1 VRLRDGRT
9 GEYFDSPVTIG
20 HMHYLKLHHLV
31 DDKIHARSTGPYSL
45 VTQQP
50 LGGKAQFG
58 GQRFGE
64 MEVWA
69 LEAYGASYTLQEI
82 LTVKSDD
89 VIGRVKTYE
98 AIIKGE
104 NIPEP
109 GIPESFKVLLKE
121 LQSLGL
127 DVRVL
132 RDDNTEVEIMETVDM
147 GETDFRSL
155 IEGDRKYR
163 QDDNLGAQGYTEQEF
178 QGEEL
183 VDVEEET
190 DTKDVPP
197 CIIQKSDGA
206 SLYSTTDLATL
217 VQREEDYHPDQV
229 IYLADKRQELH
240 FVQVFRTAKKTGIV
254 PEETDLKF
262 LGFGTM
268 NGKDRKPF
276 KTREGGV
283 MRLEN
288 LIAEIEGE
296 MLKKIMRI
304 GVPQSLENS
313 MFQVGK
319 LLTQSLISGFG
330 TAAIAA
336 NACASTVEMLADIPG
351 TAMSLA
357 LVTIVG
363 RCVGAGEYG
372 QARNYTG
379 KLIKITYIFMIVL
392 NMILLLLAQN
402 IAGWYNLTELGT
414 HYAVQ
419 LIVYHSICC
428 MLIWPLA
435 FTLASALRSAG
446 DAKFTMTSSVISMWI
461 FRIVLA
467 YVIAEG
473 MNMGVL
479 GVWIAMTIDWAVR
492 AVLNVTRFLGGRW
505 ETKSLVGS
513 RETGQTA

>member
-1 VRLRDGRT
+1 MNKEETVIFDRKMLVKLIVPMVIEQLLSVTVGMADMIMVSGAGEEAVSGISLVNSINVLLIMVFAAMASGGSVVVSQLLGSGDREKACKGANQQMMICILIAVVVTAAALVFNRNILVLIYGSVDALVMENAVKYFYITALSFPFLAVYNAGSALFRVMGNSHISMFMSVIMNVINIAGNAVFVFGFHMGVEGVACPTLISRFVAALVLLVLIRNEKLPVHVDKRLR
-9 GEYFDSPVTIG
+9 
-20 HMHYLKLHHLV
+20 
-31 DDKIHARSTGPYSL
+31 
-45 VTQQP
+45 
-50 LGGKAQFG
+50 FG
-58 GQRFGE
+58 
-64 MEVWA
+64 W
-69 LEAYGASYTLQEI
+69 
-82 LTVKSDD
+82 D
-89 VIGRVKTYE
+89 
-98 AIIKGE
+98 
-104 NIPEP
+104 
-109 GIPESFKVLLKE
+109 
-121 LQSLGL
+121 
-127 DVRVL
+127 
-132 RDDNTEVEIMETVDM
+132 
-147 GETDFRSL
+147 
-155 IEGDRKYR
+155 
-163 QDDNLGAQGYTEQEF
+163 
-178 QGEEL
+178 
-183 VDVEEET
+183 
-190 DTKDVPP
+190 
-197 CIIQKSDGA
+197 
-206 SLYSTTDLATL
+206 
-217 VQREEDYHPDQV
+217 
-229 IYLADKRQELH
+229 
-240 FVQVFRTAKKTGIV
+240 
-254 PEETDLKF
+254 
-262 LGFGTM
+262 
-268 NGKDRKPF
+268 
-276 KTREGGV
+276 
-283 MRLEN
+283 
-288 LIAEIEGE
+288 GE

-379 KLIKITYIFMIVL
+379 KLIRITYIFMIVL

-505 ETKSLVGS
+505 ETKSLVES

>member
-1 VRLRDGRT
+1 MNKEETVIFDRKMLVKLIVPMVIEQLLSVTVGMADMIMVSGAGEEAVSGISLVNSINVLLIMVFAAMASGGSVVVSQLLGSGDREKACKGANQQMMICILIAVVVTAAALVFNRSILVLIYGSVDALVMENAVKYFYITALSFPFLAVYNAGSALFRVMGNSHISMFMSVIMNVINIAGNAVFVFGFHMGVEGVAYPTLISRFVAALVLLVLIRNEKLPVHVDKRLR
-9 GEYFDSPVTIG
+9 
-20 HMHYLKLHHLV
+20 
-31 DDKIHARSTGPYSL
+31 
-45 VTQQP
+45 
-50 LGGKAQFG
+50 FG
-58 GQRFGE
+58 
-64 MEVWA
+64 W
-69 LEAYGASYTLQEI
+69 
-82 LTVKSDD
+82 D
-89 VIGRVKTYE
+89 
-98 AIIKGE
+98 
-104 NIPEP
+104 
-109 GIPESFKVLLKE
+109 
-121 LQSLGL
+121 
-127 DVRVL
+127 
-132 RDDNTEVEIMETVDM
+132 
-147 GETDFRSL
+147 
-155 IEGDRKYR
+155 
-163 QDDNLGAQGYTEQEF
+163 
-178 QGEEL
+178 
-183 VDVEEET
+183 
-190 DTKDVPP
+190 
-197 CIIQKSDGA
+197 
-206 SLYSTTDLATL
+206 
-217 VQREEDYHPDQV
+217 
-229 IYLADKRQELH
+229 
-240 FVQVFRTAKKTGIV
+240 
-254 PEETDLKF
+254 
-262 LGFGTM
+262 
-268 NGKDRKPF
+268 
-276 KTREGGV
+276 
-283 MRLEN
+283 
-288 LIAEIEGE
+288 GE

-336 NACASTVEMLADIPG
+336 NACASTVEVLADIPG

-513 RETGQTA
+513 RETEQTA

>member
-1 VRLRDGRT
+1 MNKEETVIFDRKMLVKLIVPMVIEQLLSVTVGMADMIMVSGAGEEAVSGISLVNSINVLLIMVFAAMASGGSVVVSQLLGSGDREKACKGANQQMMICILIAVVVTAAALVFNRNILVLIYGSVDALVMENAVKYFYITALSFPFLAVYNAGSALFRVMGNSHISMFMSVIMNVINIAGNAVFVFGFHMGVEGVAYPTLISRFVAALVLLVLIRNEKLPVHVDKRLR
-9 GEYFDSPVTIG
+9 
-20 HMHYLKLHHLV
+20 
-31 DDKIHARSTGPYSL
+31 
-45 VTQQP
+45 
-50 LGGKAQFG
+50 FG
-58 GQRFGE
+58 
-64 MEVWA
+64 W
-69 LEAYGASYTLQEI
+69 
-82 LTVKSDD
+82 D
-89 VIGRVKTYE
+89 
-98 AIIKGE
+98 
-104 NIPEP
+104 
-109 GIPESFKVLLKE
+109 
-121 LQSLGL
+121 
-127 DVRVL
+127 
-132 RDDNTEVEIMETVDM
+132 
-147 GETDFRSL
+147 
-155 IEGDRKYR
+155 
-163 QDDNLGAQGYTEQEF
+163 
-178 QGEEL
+178 
-183 VDVEEET
+183 
-190 DTKDVPP
+190 
-197 CIIQKSDGA
+197 
-206 SLYSTTDLATL
+206 
-217 VQREEDYHPDQV
+217 
-229 IYLADKRQELH
+229 
-240 FVQVFRTAKKTGIV
+240 
-254 PEETDLKF
+254 
-262 LGFGTM
+262 
-268 NGKDRKPF
+268 
-276 KTREGGV
+276 
-283 MRLEN
+283 
-288 LIAEIEGE
+288 GE

>member
-1 VRLRDGRT
+1 MNKEETVIFDRKMLVKLIVPMVIEQLLSVTVGMADMIMVSGAGEEAVSGISLVNSINVLLIMVFAAMASGGSVVVSQLLGSGDREKACKGANQQMMICILIAVVVTAAALVFNRSILVLIYGSVDALVMENAVKYFYITALSFPFLAVYNAGSALFRVMGNSHISMFMSVIMNVINIAGNAVFVFGFHMGVEGVAYPTLISRFVAALVLLVLIRNEKLPVHVDKRLR
-9 GEYFDSPVTIG
+9 
-20 HMHYLKLHHLV
+20 
-31 DDKIHARSTGPYSL
+31 
-45 VTQQP
+45 
-50 LGGKAQFG
+50 FG
-58 GQRFGE
+58 
-64 MEVWA
+64 W
-69 LEAYGASYTLQEI
+69 
-82 LTVKSDD
+82 D
-89 VIGRVKTYE
+89 
-98 AIIKGE
+98 
-104 NIPEP
+104 
-109 GIPESFKVLLKE
+109 
-121 LQSLGL
+121 
-127 DVRVL
+127 
-132 RDDNTEVEIMETVDM
+132 
-147 GETDFRSL
+147 
-155 IEGDRKYR
+155 
-163 QDDNLGAQGYTEQEF
+163 
-178 QGEEL
+178 
-183 VDVEEET
+183 
-190 DTKDVPP
+190 
-197 CIIQKSDGA
+197 
-206 SLYSTTDLATL
+206 
-217 VQREEDYHPDQV
+217 
-229 IYLADKRQELH
+229 
-240 FVQVFRTAKKTGIV
+240 
-254 PEETDLKF
+254 
-262 LGFGTM
+262 
-268 NGKDRKPF
+268 
-276 KTREGGV
+276 
-283 MRLEN
+283 
-288 LIAEIEGE
+288 GE

-379 KLIKITYIFMIVL
+379 KLIRITYIFMIVL

>member
-1 VRLRDGRT
+1 MNKEETVIFDRKMLVKLIVPMVIEQLLSVTVGMADMIMVSGAGEEAVSGISLVNSINVLLIMVFAAMASGGSVVVSQLLGSGDREKACKGANQQMMICILIAVVVTAAALVFNRNILVLIYGSVDALVMENAVKYFYITALSFPFLAVDNAGSALFRVVGNSHISMFVSVIMNVINIAGNAVFVFGFHMGVEGVACPTLISRFVAALVLLVLIRNEKLPVHVDKRLR
-9 GEYFDSPVTIG
+9 
-20 HMHYLKLHHLV
+20 
-31 DDKIHARSTGPYSL
+31 
-45 VTQQP
+45 
-50 LGGKAQFG
+50 FG
-58 GQRFGE
+58 
-64 MEVWA
+64 W
-69 LEAYGASYTLQEI
+69 
-82 LTVKSDD
+82 D
-89 VIGRVKTYE
+89 
-98 AIIKGE
+98 
-104 NIPEP
+104 
-109 GIPESFKVLLKE
+109 
-121 LQSLGL
+121 
-127 DVRVL
+127 
-132 RDDNTEVEIMETVDM
+132 
-147 GETDFRSL
+147 
-155 IEGDRKYR
+155 
-163 QDDNLGAQGYTEQEF
+163 
-178 QGEEL
+178 
-183 VDVEEET
+183 
-190 DTKDVPP
+190 
-197 CIIQKSDGA
+197 
-206 SLYSTTDLATL
+206 
-217 VQREEDYHPDQV
+217 
-229 IYLADKRQELH
+229 
-240 FVQVFRTAKKTGIV
+240 
-254 PEETDLKF
+254 
-262 LGFGTM
+262 
-268 NGKDRKPF
+268 
-276 KTREGGV
+276 
-283 MRLEN
+283 
-288 LIAEIEGE
+288 GE

-379 KLIKITYIFMIVL
+379 KLIRITYIFMIVL

>member
-1 VRLRDGRT
+1 MNKEETVIFDRKMLVKLIVPMVIEQLLSVTVGMADMIMVSGAGEEAVSGISLVNSINVLLIMVFAAMASGGSVVVSQLLGSGDREKACKGSNQQMMICILIAVVVTAAALVFNRNILVLIYGSVDALVMENAVKYFYITALSFPFLAVYNAGSALFRVMGNSHISMFMSVIMNVINIAGNAVFVFGFHMGVEGVACPTLISRFVAALVLLVLIRNEKLPVHVDKRLR
-9 GEYFDSPVTIG
+9 
-20 HMHYLKLHHLV
+20 
-31 DDKIHARSTGPYSL
+31 
-45 VTQQP
+45 
-50 LGGKAQFG
+50 FG
-58 GQRFGE
+58 
-64 MEVWA
+64 W
-69 LEAYGASYTLQEI
+69 
-82 LTVKSDD
+82 D
-89 VIGRVKTYE
+89 
-98 AIIKGE
+98 
-104 NIPEP
+104 
-109 GIPESFKVLLKE
+109 
-121 LQSLGL
+121 
-127 DVRVL
+127 
-132 RDDNTEVEIMETVDM
+132 
-147 GETDFRSL
+147 
-155 IEGDRKYR
+155 
-163 QDDNLGAQGYTEQEF
+163 
-178 QGEEL
+178 
-183 VDVEEET
+183 
-190 DTKDVPP
+190 
-197 CIIQKSDGA
+197 
-206 SLYSTTDLATL
+206 
-217 VQREEDYHPDQV
+217 
-229 IYLADKRQELH
+229 
-240 FVQVFRTAKKTGIV
+240 
-254 PEETDLKF
+254 
-262 LGFGTM
+262 
-268 NGKDRKPF
+268 
-276 KTREGGV
+276 
-283 MRLEN
+283 
-288 LIAEIEGE
+288 GE

-379 KLIKITYIFMIVL
+379 KLIRITYIFMIVL

>member
-1 VRLRDGRT
+1 MNKEETVIFDRKMLVKLIVPMVIEQLLSVTVGMADMIMVSGAGEEAVSGISLVNSINVLLIMVFAAMASGGSVVVSQLLGSGDREKACKGANQQMMICILIAVVVTAAALVFNRNILVLIYGSVDALVMENAVKYFYITALSFPFLAVYNAGSALFRVMGNSHISMFMSVIMNVINIAGNAVFVFGFHMGVEGVACPTLISRFVAALVLLVLIRNEKLPVHVDKRLR
-9 GEYFDSPVTIG
+9 
-20 HMHYLKLHHLV
+20 
-31 DDKIHARSTGPYSL
+31 
-45 VTQQP
+45 
-50 LGGKAQFG
+50 FG
-58 GQRFGE
+58 
-64 MEVWA
+64 W
-69 LEAYGASYTLQEI
+69 
-82 LTVKSDD
+82 D
-89 VIGRVKTYE
+89 
-98 AIIKGE
+98 
-104 NIPEP
+104 
-109 GIPESFKVLLKE
+109 
-121 LQSLGL
+121 
-127 DVRVL
+127 
-132 RDDNTEVEIMETVDM
+132 
-147 GETDFRSL
+147 
-155 IEGDRKYR
+155 
-163 QDDNLGAQGYTEQEF
+163 
-178 QGEEL
+178 
-183 VDVEEET
+183 
-190 DTKDVPP
+190 
-197 CIIQKSDGA
+197 
-206 SLYSTTDLATL
+206 
-217 VQREEDYHPDQV
+217 
-229 IYLADKRQELH
+229 
-240 FVQVFRTAKKTGIV
+240 
-254 PEETDLKF
+254 
-262 LGFGTM
+262 
-268 NGKDRKPF
+268 
-276 KTREGGV
+276 
-283 MRLEN
+283 
-288 LIAEIEGE
+288 GE

-505 ETKSLVGS
+505 ETKSLVES

>member
-1 VRLRDGRT
+1 MNKEETVIFDRKMLVKLIVPMVIEQLLSVTVGMADMIMVSGAGEEAVSGISLVNSINVLLIMVFAAMASGGSVVVSQLLGSGDREKACKGANQQMMICILIAVVVTAAALVFNRNILVLIYGSVDALVMENAVKYFYITALSFPFLAVYNAGSALFRVMGNSHISMFMSVIMNVINIAGNAVFVFGFHMGVEGVACPTLISRFVAALVLLVLIRNEKLPVHVDKRLR
-9 GEYFDSPVTIG
+9 
-20 HMHYLKLHHLV
+20 
-31 DDKIHARSTGPYSL
+31 
-45 VTQQP
+45 
-50 LGGKAQFG
+50 FG
-58 GQRFGE
+58 
-64 MEVWA
+64 W
-69 LEAYGASYTLQEI
+69 
-82 LTVKSDD
+82 D
-89 VIGRVKTYE
+89 
-98 AIIKGE
+98 
-104 NIPEP
+104 
-109 GIPESFKVLLKE
+109 
-121 LQSLGL
+121 
-127 DVRVL
+127 
-132 RDDNTEVEIMETVDM
+132 
-147 GETDFRSL
+147 
-155 IEGDRKYR
+155 
-163 QDDNLGAQGYTEQEF
+163 
-178 QGEEL
+178 
-183 VDVEEET
+183 
-190 DTKDVPP
+190 
-197 CIIQKSDGA
+197 
-206 SLYSTTDLATL
+206 
-217 VQREEDYHPDQV
+217 
-229 IYLADKRQELH
+229 
-240 FVQVFRTAKKTGIV
+240 
-254 PEETDLKF
+254 
-262 LGFGTM
+262 
-268 NGKDRKPF
+268 
-276 KTREGGV
+276 
-283 MRLEN
+283 
-288 LIAEIEGE
+288 GE

-379 KLIKITYIFMIVL
+379 KLIRITYIFMIVL

-505 ETKSLVGS
+505 ETKALVGS

>member
-1 VRLRDGRT
+1 MNKEETVIFDRKMLVKLIVPMVIEQLLSVTVGMADMIMVSGAGEEAVSGISLVNSINVLLIMVFAAMASGGSVVVSQLLGSGDREKACKGANQQMMICILIAVVVTAAALVFNRSILVLIYGSVDALVMENAVRYFYITALSFPFLAVYNAGSALFRVMGNSHISMFMSVIMNVINIAGNAVFVFGFHMGVEGVACPTLISRFVAALVLLVLIRNEKLPVHVDKRLR
-9 GEYFDSPVTIG
+9 
-20 HMHYLKLHHLV
+20 
-31 DDKIHARSTGPYSL
+31 
-45 VTQQP
+45 
-50 LGGKAQFG
+50 FG
-58 GQRFGE
+58 
-64 MEVWA
+64 W
-69 LEAYGASYTLQEI
+69 
-82 LTVKSDD
+82 D
-89 VIGRVKTYE
+89 
-98 AIIKGE
+98 
-104 NIPEP
+104 
-109 GIPESFKVLLKE
+109 
-121 LQSLGL
+121 
-127 DVRVL
+127 
-132 RDDNTEVEIMETVDM
+132 
-147 GETDFRSL
+147 
-155 IEGDRKYR
+155 
-163 QDDNLGAQGYTEQEF
+163 
-178 QGEEL
+178 
-183 VDVEEET
+183 
-190 DTKDVPP
+190 
-197 CIIQKSDGA
+197 
-206 SLYSTTDLATL
+206 
-217 VQREEDYHPDQV
+217 
-229 IYLADKRQELH
+229 
-240 FVQVFRTAKKTGIV
+240 
-254 PEETDLKF
+254 
-262 LGFGTM
+262 
-268 NGKDRKPF
+268 
-276 KTREGGV
+276 
-283 MRLEN
+283 
-288 LIAEIEGE
+288 GE

-379 KLIKITYIFMIVL
+379 KLIRITYIFMIVL

>member
-1 VRLRDGRT
+1 MNKEETVIFDRKMLVKLIVPMVIEQLLSVTVGMADMIMVSGAGEEAVSGISLVNSINVLLIMVFAAMASGGSVVVSQLLGSGDREKACKGANQQMMICILIAVVVTAAALVFNRNILVLIYGSVDALVMENAVKYFYITALSFPFLAVYNAGSALFRVMGNSHISMFMSVIMNVINIAGNAVFVFGFHMGVEGVACPTLISRFVAALVLLVLIRNEKLPVHVDKRLR
-9 GEYFDSPVTIG
+9 
-20 HMHYLKLHHLV
+20 
-31 DDKIHARSTGPYSL
+31 
-45 VTQQP
+45 
-50 LGGKAQFG
+50 FG
-58 GQRFGE
+58 
-64 MEVWA
+64 W
-69 LEAYGASYTLQEI
+69 
-82 LTVKSDD
+82 D
-89 VIGRVKTYE
+89 
-98 AIIKGE
+98 
-104 NIPEP
+104 
-109 GIPESFKVLLKE
+109 
-121 LQSLGL
+121 
-127 DVRVL
+127 
-132 RDDNTEVEIMETVDM
+132 
-147 GETDFRSL
+147 
-155 IEGDRKYR
+155 
-163 QDDNLGAQGYTEQEF
+163 
-178 QGEEL
+178 
-183 VDVEEET
+183 
-190 DTKDVPP
+190 
-197 CIIQKSDGA
+197 
-206 SLYSTTDLATL
+206 
-217 VQREEDYHPDQV
+217 
-229 IYLADKRQELH
+229 
-240 FVQVFRTAKKTGIV
+240 
-254 PEETDLKF
+254 
-262 LGFGTM
+262 
-268 NGKDRKPF
+268 
-276 KTREGGV
+276 
-283 MRLEN
+283 
-288 LIAEIEGE
+288 GE

-461 FRIVLA
+461 FRNVLA

>member
-1 VRLRDGRT
+1 MNKEETVIFDRKMLVKLIVPMVIEQLLSVTVGMADMIMVSGAGEEAVSGISLVNSINVLLIMVFAAMASGGSVVVSQLLGSGDREKACKGANQQMMICILIAVVVTAAALVFNRSILVLIYGSVDALVMENAVKYFYITALSFPFLAVYNAGSALFRVMGNSHISMFMSVIMNVINIAGNAVFVFGFHMGVEGVAYPTLISRFVAALVLLVLIRNEKLPVHVDKRLR
-9 GEYFDSPVTIG
+9 
-20 HMHYLKLHHLV
+20 
-31 DDKIHARSTGPYSL
+31 
-45 VTQQP
+45 
-50 LGGKAQFG
+50 FG
-58 GQRFGE
+58 
-64 MEVWA
+64 W
-69 LEAYGASYTLQEI
+69 
-82 LTVKSDD
+82 D
-89 VIGRVKTYE
+89 
-98 AIIKGE
+98 
-104 NIPEP
+104 
-109 GIPESFKVLLKE
+109 
-121 LQSLGL
+121 
-127 DVRVL
+127 
-132 RDDNTEVEIMETVDM
+132 
-147 GETDFRSL
+147 
-155 IEGDRKYR
+155 
-163 QDDNLGAQGYTEQEF
+163 
-178 QGEEL
+178 
-183 VDVEEET
+183 
-190 DTKDVPP
+190 
-197 CIIQKSDGA
+197 
-206 SLYSTTDLATL
+206 
-217 VQREEDYHPDQV
+217 
-229 IYLADKRQELH
+229 
-240 FVQVFRTAKKTGIV
+240 
-254 PEETDLKF
+254 
-262 LGFGTM
+262 
-268 NGKDRKPF
+268 
-276 KTREGGV
+276 
-283 MRLEN
+283 
-288 LIAEIEGE
+288 GE

-505 ETKSLVGS
+505 ETKSLVES

>member
-1 VRLRDGRT
+1 MNKEETVIFDRKMLVKLIVPMVIEQLLSVTVGMADMIMVSGAGEEAVSGISLVNSINVLLIMVFAAMASGGSVVVSQLLGSGDREKACKGANQQMMICILIAVVVTAAALVFNRNILVLIYGSVDALVMENAVKYFYITALSFPFLAVYNAGSALFRVMGNSHISMFMSVIMNVINIAGNAVFVFGFHMGVEGVACPTLISRFVAALALLVLIRNEKLPVHVDKRLR
-9 GEYFDSPVTIG
+9 
-20 HMHYLKLHHLV
+20 
-31 DDKIHARSTGPYSL
+31 
-45 VTQQP
+45 
-50 LGGKAQFG
+50 FG
-58 GQRFGE
+58 
-64 MEVWA
+64 W
-69 LEAYGASYTLQEI
+69 
-82 LTVKSDD
+82 D
-89 VIGRVKTYE
+89 
-98 AIIKGE
+98 
-104 NIPEP
+104 
-109 GIPESFKVLLKE
+109 
-121 LQSLGL
+121 
-127 DVRVL
+127 
-132 RDDNTEVEIMETVDM
+132 
-147 GETDFRSL
+147 
-155 IEGDRKYR
+155 
-163 QDDNLGAQGYTEQEF
+163 
-178 QGEEL
+178 
-183 VDVEEET
+183 
-190 DTKDVPP
+190 
-197 CIIQKSDGA
+197 
-206 SLYSTTDLATL
+206 
-217 VQREEDYHPDQV
+217 
-229 IYLADKRQELH
+229 
-240 FVQVFRTAKKTGIV
+240 
-254 PEETDLKF
+254 
-262 LGFGTM
+262 
-268 NGKDRKPF
+268 
-276 KTREGGV
+276 
-283 MRLEN
+283 
-288 LIAEIEGE
+288 GE

-392 NMILLLLAQN
+392 NMILQLLAQN

>member
-1 VRLRDGRT
+1 MNMLIAKGMDWGWSEMLWTALISICLVFFMLVLLVLIRNEKLPVHVDKRLR
-9 GEYFDSPVTIG
+9 
-20 HMHYLKLHHLV
+20 
-31 DDKIHARSTGPYSL
+31 
-45 VTQQP
+45 
-50 LGGKAQFG
+50 FG
-58 GQRFGE
+58 
-64 MEVWA
+64 W
-69 LEAYGASYTLQEI
+69 
-82 LTVKSDD
+82 D
-89 VIGRVKTYE
+89 
-98 AIIKGE
+98 
-104 NIPEP
+104 
-109 GIPESFKVLLKE
+109 
-121 LQSLGL
+121 
-127 DVRVL
+127 
-132 RDDNTEVEIMETVDM
+132 
-147 GETDFRSL
+147 
-155 IEGDRKYR
+155 
-163 QDDNLGAQGYTEQEF
+163 
-178 QGEEL
+178 
-183 VDVEEET
+183 
-190 DTKDVPP
+190 
-197 CIIQKSDGA
+197 
-206 SLYSTTDLATL
+206 
-217 VQREEDYHPDQV
+217 
-229 IYLADKRQELH
+229 
-240 FVQVFRTAKKTGIV
+240 
-254 PEETDLKF
+254 
-262 LGFGTM
+262 
-268 NGKDRKPF
+268 
-276 KTREGGV
+276 
-283 MRLEN
+283 
-288 LIAEIEGE
+288 GE

-336 NACASTVEMLADIPG
+336 NACASTVEVLADIPG

-379 KLIKITYIFMIVL
+379 KLIRITYIFMIVL

>member
-1 VRLRDGRT
+1 MNKEETVIFDRKMLVKLIVPMVIEQLLSVTVGMADMIMVSGAGEEAVSGISLVNSINVLLIMVFAAMASGGSVVVSQLLGSGDREKACKGANQQMMICILIAVVVTAAALVFNRSILVLIYGSVDALVMENAVKYFYITALSFPFLAVYNAGSALFRVMGNSHISMFMSVIMNVINIAGNAVFVFGFHMGVEGVACPTLISRFVAALVLLVLIRNEKLPVHVDKRLR
-9 GEYFDSPVTIG
+9 
-20 HMHYLKLHHLV
+20 
-31 DDKIHARSTGPYSL
+31 
-45 VTQQP
+45 
-50 LGGKAQFG
+50 FG
-58 GQRFGE
+58 
-64 MEVWA
+64 W
-69 LEAYGASYTLQEI
+69 
-82 LTVKSDD
+82 D
-89 VIGRVKTYE
+89 
-98 AIIKGE
+98 
-104 NIPEP
+104 
-109 GIPESFKVLLKE
+109 
-121 LQSLGL
+121 
-127 DVRVL
+127 
-132 RDDNTEVEIMETVDM
+132 
-147 GETDFRSL
+147 
-155 IEGDRKYR
+155 
-163 QDDNLGAQGYTEQEF
+163 
-178 QGEEL
+178 
-183 VDVEEET
+183 
-190 DTKDVPP
+190 
-197 CIIQKSDGA
+197 
-206 SLYSTTDLATL
+206 
-217 VQREEDYHPDQV
+217 
-229 IYLADKRQELH
+229 
-240 FVQVFRTAKKTGIV
+240 
-254 PEETDLKF
+254 
-262 LGFGTM
+262 
-268 NGKDRKPF
+268 
-276 KTREGGV
+276 
-283 MRLEN
+283 
-288 LIAEIEGE
+288 GE

-379 KLIKITYIFMIVL
+379 KLIRITYIFMIVL

-513 RETGQTA
+513 RETEQTA

>member
-1 VRLRDGRT
+1 MNKEETVIFDRKMLVKLIVPMVIEQLLSVTVGMADMIMVSGAGEEAVSGISLVNSINVLLIMVFAAMASGGSVVVSQLLGSGDREKACKGANQQMMICILIAVVVTAAALVFNRNILVLIYGSVDALVMENAVKYFYITALSFPFLAVYNAGSALFRVMGNSHISMFMSVIMNVINIAGNAVFVFGFHMGVEGVACPTLISRFVAALVLLVLIRNEKLPVHVDKRLR
-9 GEYFDSPVTIG
+9 
-20 HMHYLKLHHLV
+20 
-31 DDKIHARSTGPYSL
+31 
-45 VTQQP
+45 
-50 LGGKAQFG
+50 FG
-58 GQRFGE
+58 
-64 MEVWA
+64 W
-69 LEAYGASYTLQEI
+69 
-82 LTVKSDD
+82 D
-89 VIGRVKTYE
+89 
-98 AIIKGE
+98 
-104 NIPEP
+104 
-109 GIPESFKVLLKE
+109 
-121 LQSLGL
+121 
-127 DVRVL
+127 
-132 RDDNTEVEIMETVDM
+132 
-147 GETDFRSL
+147 
-155 IEGDRKYR
+155 
-163 QDDNLGAQGYTEQEF
+163 
-178 QGEEL
+178 
-183 VDVEEET
+183 
-190 DTKDVPP
+190 
-197 CIIQKSDGA
+197 
-206 SLYSTTDLATL
+206 
-217 VQREEDYHPDQV
+217 
-229 IYLADKRQELH
+229 
-240 FVQVFRTAKKTGIV
+240 
-254 PEETDLKF
+254 
-262 LGFGTM
+262 
-268 NGKDRKPF
+268 
-276 KTREGGV
+276 
-283 MRLEN
+283 
-288 LIAEIEGE
+288 GE

-304 GVPQSLENS
+304 GVSQSLENS

>member
-1 VRLRDGRT
+1 MNKEETVILDRKMLVKLIVPMVIEQLLSVTVGMADMIMVSGAGEEAVSGISLVNSINVLLIMVFAAMASGGSVVVSQLLGSGDREKACKGANQQMMICILIAVVVTAAALVFNRSILVLIYGSVDALVMENAVKYFYITALSFPFLAVYNAGSALFRVMGNSHISMFMSVIMNVINIAGNAVFVFGFHMGVEGVAYPTLISRFVAALVLLVLIRNEKLPVHVDKRLR
-9 GEYFDSPVTIG
+9 
-20 HMHYLKLHHLV
+20 
-31 DDKIHARSTGPYSL
+31 
-45 VTQQP
+45 
-50 LGGKAQFG
+50 FG
-58 GQRFGE
+58 
-64 MEVWA
+64 W
-69 LEAYGASYTLQEI
+69 
-82 LTVKSDD
+82 D
-89 VIGRVKTYE
+89 
-98 AIIKGE
+98 
-104 NIPEP
+104 
-109 GIPESFKVLLKE
+109 
-121 LQSLGL
+121 
-127 DVRVL
+127 
-132 RDDNTEVEIMETVDM
+132 
-147 GETDFRSL
+147 
-155 IEGDRKYR
+155 
-163 QDDNLGAQGYTEQEF
+163 
-178 QGEEL
+178 
-183 VDVEEET
+183 
-190 DTKDVPP
+190 
-197 CIIQKSDGA
+197 
-206 SLYSTTDLATL
+206 
-217 VQREEDYHPDQV
+217 
-229 IYLADKRQELH
+229 
-240 FVQVFRTAKKTGIV
+240 
-254 PEETDLKF
+254 
-262 LGFGTM
+262 
-268 NGKDRKPF
+268 
-276 KTREGGV
+276 
-283 MRLEN
+283 
-288 LIAEIEGE
+288 GE

>member
-1 VRLRDGRT
+1 MNKEETVIFDRKMLVKLIVPMVIEQLLSVTVGMADMIMVSGAGEEAVSGISLVNSINVLLIMVFAAMASGGSVVVSQLLGSGDREKACKGANQQMMICILIAVVVTAAALVFNRNILVLIYGSVDALVMENAVKYFYITALSFPFLAVYNAGSALFRVMGNSHISMFMSVIMNVINIAGNAVFVFGFHMGVEGVACPTLISRFVAALVLLVLIRNEKLPVHVDKRLR
-9 GEYFDSPVTIG
+9 
-20 HMHYLKLHHLV
+20 
-31 DDKIHARSTGPYSL
+31 
-45 VTQQP
+45 
-50 LGGKAQFG
+50 FG
-58 GQRFGE
+58 
-64 MEVWA
+64 W
-69 LEAYGASYTLQEI
+69 
-82 LTVKSDD
+82 D
-89 VIGRVKTYE
+89 
-98 AIIKGE
+98 
-104 NIPEP
+104 
-109 GIPESFKVLLKE
+109 
-121 LQSLGL
+121 
-127 DVRVL
+127 
-132 RDDNTEVEIMETVDM
+132 
-147 GETDFRSL
+147 
-155 IEGDRKYR
+155 
-163 QDDNLGAQGYTEQEF
+163 
-178 QGEEL
+178 
-183 VDVEEET
+183 
-190 DTKDVPP
+190 
-197 CIIQKSDGA
+197 
-206 SLYSTTDLATL
+206 
-217 VQREEDYHPDQV
+217 
-229 IYLADKRQELH
+229 
-240 FVQVFRTAKKTGIV
+240 
-254 PEETDLKF
+254 
-262 LGFGTM
+262 
-268 NGKDRKPF
+268 
-276 KTREGGV
+276 
-283 MRLEN
+283 
-288 LIAEIEGE
+288 GE

-513 RETGQTA
+513 RETEQTA

>member
-1 VRLRDGRT
+1 MNKEETVIFDRKMLVKLIVPMVIEQLLSVTVGMADMIMVSGAGEEAVSGISLVNSINVLLLMVFAAMASGGSVVVSQLLGSGDREKACKGANQQMMICILIAVVVTAAALVFNRNILVLIYGSVDALVMENAVKYFYITALSFPFLAVYNAGSALFRVMGNSHISMFMSVIMNVINIAGNAVFVFGFHMGVEGVACPTLISRFVAALVLLVLIRNEKLPVHVDKRLR
-9 GEYFDSPVTIG
+9 
-20 HMHYLKLHHLV
+20 
-31 DDKIHARSTGPYSL
+31 
-45 VTQQP
+45 
-50 LGGKAQFG
+50 FG
-58 GQRFGE
+58 
-64 MEVWA
+64 W
-69 LEAYGASYTLQEI
+69 
-82 LTVKSDD
+82 D
-89 VIGRVKTYE
+89 
-98 AIIKGE
+98 
-104 NIPEP
+104 
-109 GIPESFKVLLKE
+109 
-121 LQSLGL
+121 
-127 DVRVL
+127 
-132 RDDNTEVEIMETVDM
+132 
-147 GETDFRSL
+147 
-155 IEGDRKYR
+155 
-163 QDDNLGAQGYTEQEF
+163 
-178 QGEEL
+178 
-183 VDVEEET
+183 
-190 DTKDVPP
+190 
-197 CIIQKSDGA
+197 
-206 SLYSTTDLATL
+206 
-217 VQREEDYHPDQV
+217 
-229 IYLADKRQELH
+229 
-240 FVQVFRTAKKTGIV
+240 
-254 PEETDLKF
+254 
-262 LGFGTM
+262 
-268 NGKDRKPF
+268 
-276 KTREGGV
+276 
-283 MRLEN
+283 
-288 LIAEIEGE
+288 GE

-379 KLIKITYIFMIVL
+379 KLIRITYIFMIVL

>member
-1 VRLRDGRT
+1 MNKEETVIFDRKMLVKLIVPMVIEQLLSVTVGMADMIMVSGAGEEAVSGISLVNSINVLLIMVFAAMASGGSVVVSQLLGSGDREKACKGANQQMMICILIAVVVTAAALVFNRNILVLIYGSVDALVMENAVKYFYITALSFPFLAVYNAGSALFRVMGNSHISMFMSVIMNVINVAGNAVFVFGFHMGVEGVACPTLISRFVAALVLLVLIRNEKLPVHVDKRLR
-9 GEYFDSPVTIG
+9 
-20 HMHYLKLHHLV
+20 
-31 DDKIHARSTGPYSL
+31 
-45 VTQQP
+45 
-50 LGGKAQFG
+50 FG
-58 GQRFGE
+58 
-64 MEVWA
+64 W
-69 LEAYGASYTLQEI
+69 
-82 LTVKSDD
+82 D
-89 VIGRVKTYE
+89 
-98 AIIKGE
+98 
-104 NIPEP
+104 
-109 GIPESFKVLLKE
+109 
-121 LQSLGL
+121 
-127 DVRVL
+127 
-132 RDDNTEVEIMETVDM
+132 
-147 GETDFRSL
+147 
-155 IEGDRKYR
+155 
-163 QDDNLGAQGYTEQEF
+163 
-178 QGEEL
+178 
-183 VDVEEET
+183 
-190 DTKDVPP
+190 
-197 CIIQKSDGA
+197 
-206 SLYSTTDLATL
+206 
-217 VQREEDYHPDQV
+217 
-229 IYLADKRQELH
+229 
-240 FVQVFRTAKKTGIV
+240 
-254 PEETDLKF
+254 
-262 LGFGTM
+262 
-268 NGKDRKPF
+268 
-276 KTREGGV
+276 
-283 MRLEN
+283 
-288 LIAEIEGE
+288 GE

-379 KLIKITYIFMIVL
+379 KLIRITYIFMIVL

>member
-1 VRLRDGRT
+1 MNKEETVIFDRKMLVKLIVPMVIEQLLSVTVGMADMIMVSGAGEEAVSGISLVNSINVLLIMVFAAMASGGSVVVSQLLGSGDREKACKGANQQMMICILIAVVVTAAALVFNRSILVLIYGSVDALVMENAVKYFYITALSFPFLAVYNAGSALFRVMGNSHISMFMSVIMNVINIAGNAVFVFGFHMGVEGVACPTLISRFVAALVLLVLIRNEKLPVHVDKRLR
-9 GEYFDSPVTIG
+9 
-20 HMHYLKLHHLV
+20 
-31 DDKIHARSTGPYSL
+31 
-45 VTQQP
+45 
-50 LGGKAQFG
+50 FG
-58 GQRFGE
+58 
-64 MEVWA
+64 W
-69 LEAYGASYTLQEI
+69 
-82 LTVKSDD
+82 D
-89 VIGRVKTYE
+89 
-98 AIIKGE
+98 
-104 NIPEP
+104 
-109 GIPESFKVLLKE
+109 
-121 LQSLGL
+121 
-127 DVRVL
+127 
-132 RDDNTEVEIMETVDM
+132 
-147 GETDFRSL
+147 
-155 IEGDRKYR
+155 
-163 QDDNLGAQGYTEQEF
+163 
-178 QGEEL
+178 
-183 VDVEEET
+183 
-190 DTKDVPP
+190 
-197 CIIQKSDGA
+197 
-206 SLYSTTDLATL
+206 
-217 VQREEDYHPDQV
+217 
-229 IYLADKRQELH
+229 
-240 FVQVFRTAKKTGIV
+240 
-254 PEETDLKF
+254 
-262 LGFGTM
+262 
-268 NGKDRKPF
+268 
-276 KTREGGV
+276 
-283 MRLEN
+283 
-288 LIAEIEGE
+288 GE

-379 KLIKITYIFMIVL
+379 KLIRITYIFMIVL

-505 ETKSLVGS
+505 ETKSLVES

>member
-1 VRLRDGRT
+1 MNKEETVIFDRKMLVKLIVPMVIEQLLSVTVGMADMIMVSGAGEEAVSGISLVNSINVLLIMVFAAMASGGSVVVSQLLGSGDREKACKGANQQMMICILIAVVVTAAALVFNRSILVLIYGSVDALVMENAVKYFYITALSFPFLAVYNAGSALFRVMGNSHISMFMSVIMNVINIAGNAVFVFGFHMGVEGVAYPTLISRFVAALVLLVLIRNEKLPVHVDKRLR
-9 GEYFDSPVTIG
+9 
-20 HMHYLKLHHLV
+20 
-31 DDKIHARSTGPYSL
+31 
-45 VTQQP
+45 
-50 LGGKAQFG
+50 FG
-58 GQRFGE
+58 
-64 MEVWA
+64 W
-69 LEAYGASYTLQEI
+69 
-82 LTVKSDD
+82 D
-89 VIGRVKTYE
+89 
-98 AIIKGE
+98 
-104 NIPEP
+104 
-109 GIPESFKVLLKE
+109 
-121 LQSLGL
+121 
-127 DVRVL
+127 
-132 RDDNTEVEIMETVDM
+132 
-147 GETDFRSL
+147 
-155 IEGDRKYR
+155 
-163 QDDNLGAQGYTEQEF
+163 
-178 QGEEL
+178 
-183 VDVEEET
+183 
-190 DTKDVPP
+190 
-197 CIIQKSDGA
+197 
-206 SLYSTTDLATL
+206 
-217 VQREEDYHPDQV
+217 
-229 IYLADKRQELH
+229 
-240 FVQVFRTAKKTGIV
+240 
-254 PEETDLKF
+254 
-262 LGFGTM
+262 
-268 NGKDRKPF
+268 
-276 KTREGGV
+276 
-283 MRLEN
+283 
-288 LIAEIEGE
+288 GE

-513 RETGQTA
+513 RETEQTA

>member
-1 VRLRDGRT
+1 MNKEETVIFDRKMLVKLIVPMVIEQLLSVTVGMADMIMVSGAGEEAVSGISLVNSINVLLIMVFAAMASGGSVVVSQLLGSGDREKACKGANQQMMICILIAVVVTAAALVFNRNILVLIYGSVDALVMENAVKYFYITALSFPFLAVYNAGSALFRVMGNSHISMFMSVIMNVINVAGNAVFVFGFHMGVEGVACPTLISRFVAALVLLVLIRNEKLPVHVDKRLR
-9 GEYFDSPVTIG
+9 
-20 HMHYLKLHHLV
+20 
-31 DDKIHARSTGPYSL
+31 
-45 VTQQP
+45 
-50 LGGKAQFG
+50 FG
-58 GQRFGE
+58 
-64 MEVWA
+64 W
-69 LEAYGASYTLQEI
+69 
-82 LTVKSDD
+82 D
-89 VIGRVKTYE
+89 
-98 AIIKGE
+98 
-104 NIPEP
+104 
-109 GIPESFKVLLKE
+109 
-121 LQSLGL
+121 
-127 DVRVL
+127 
-132 RDDNTEVEIMETVDM
+132 
-147 GETDFRSL
+147 
-155 IEGDRKYR
+155 
-163 QDDNLGAQGYTEQEF
+163 
-178 QGEEL
+178 
-183 VDVEEET
+183 
-190 DTKDVPP
+190 
-197 CIIQKSDGA
+197 
-206 SLYSTTDLATL
+206 
-217 VQREEDYHPDQV
+217 
-229 IYLADKRQELH
+229 
-240 FVQVFRTAKKTGIV
+240 
-254 PEETDLKF
+254 
-262 LGFGTM
+262 
-268 NGKDRKPF
+268 
-276 KTREGGV
+276 
-283 MRLEN
+283 
-288 LIAEIEGE
+288 GE

-513 RETGQTA
+513 RETEQTA

>member
-1 VRLRDGRT
+1 MNKEETVIFDRKMLVKLIVPMVIEQLLSVTVGMADMIMVSGAGEEAVSGISLVNSINVLLIMVFAAMASGGSVVVSQLLGSGDREKACKGANQQMMICILIAVVVTAAALVFNRSILVLIYGSVDALVMENAVRYFYITALSFPFLAVYNAGSALFRVMGNSHISMFMSVIMNVINVAGNAVFVFGFHMGVEGVACPTLISRFVAALVLLVLIRNEKLPVHVDKRLR
-9 GEYFDSPVTIG
+9 
-20 HMHYLKLHHLV
+20 
-31 DDKIHARSTGPYSL
+31 
-45 VTQQP
+45 
-50 LGGKAQFG
+50 FG
-58 GQRFGE
+58 
-64 MEVWA
+64 W
-69 LEAYGASYTLQEI
+69 
-82 LTVKSDD
+82 D
-89 VIGRVKTYE
+89 
-98 AIIKGE
+98 
-104 NIPEP
+104 
-109 GIPESFKVLLKE
+109 
-121 LQSLGL
+121 
-127 DVRVL
+127 
-132 RDDNTEVEIMETVDM
+132 
-147 GETDFRSL
+147 
-155 IEGDRKYR
+155 
-163 QDDNLGAQGYTEQEF
+163 
-178 QGEEL
+178 
-183 VDVEEET
+183 
-190 DTKDVPP
+190 
-197 CIIQKSDGA
+197 
-206 SLYSTTDLATL
+206 
-217 VQREEDYHPDQV
+217 
-229 IYLADKRQELH
+229 
-240 FVQVFRTAKKTGIV
+240 
-254 PEETDLKF
+254 
-262 LGFGTM
+262 
-268 NGKDRKPF
+268 
-276 KTREGGV
+276 
-283 MRLEN
+283 
-288 LIAEIEGE
+288 GE

-379 KLIKITYIFMIVL
+379 KLIRITYIFMIVL

>member
-1 VRLRDGRT
+1 MNKEETVIFDRKMLVKLIVPMVIEQLLSVTVGMADMIMVSGAGEEAVSGISLVNSINVLLIMVFAAMASGGSVVVSQLLGSGDREKACKGANQQMMICILIAVVVTAAALVFNRSILVLIYGSVDALVMENAVKYFYITALSFPFLAVYNVGSALFRVMGNSHISMFMSVIMNVINIAGNAVFVFGFHMGVEGVAYPTLISRFVAALVLLVLIRNEKLPVHVDKRLR
-9 GEYFDSPVTIG
+9 
-20 HMHYLKLHHLV
+20 
-31 DDKIHARSTGPYSL
+31 
-45 VTQQP
+45 
-50 LGGKAQFG
+50 FG
-58 GQRFGE
+58 
-64 MEVWA
+64 W
-69 LEAYGASYTLQEI
+69 
-82 LTVKSDD
+82 D
-89 VIGRVKTYE
+89 
-98 AIIKGE
+98 
-104 NIPEP
+104 
-109 GIPESFKVLLKE
+109 
-121 LQSLGL
+121 
-127 DVRVL
+127 
-132 RDDNTEVEIMETVDM
+132 
-147 GETDFRSL
+147 
-155 IEGDRKYR
+155 
-163 QDDNLGAQGYTEQEF
+163 
-178 QGEEL
+178 
-183 VDVEEET
+183 
-190 DTKDVPP
+190 
-197 CIIQKSDGA
+197 
-206 SLYSTTDLATL
+206 
-217 VQREEDYHPDQV
+217 
-229 IYLADKRQELH
+229 
-240 FVQVFRTAKKTGIV
+240 
-254 PEETDLKF
+254 
-262 LGFGTM
+262 
-268 NGKDRKPF
+268 
-276 KTREGGV
+276 
-283 MRLEN
+283 
-288 LIAEIEGE
+288 GE

-336 NACASTVEMLADIPG
+336 NACASTVEVLADIPG

>member
-1 VRLRDGRT
+1 MNKEETVIFDRKMLVKLIVPMVIEQLLSVTVGMADMIMVSGAGEEAVSGISLVNSINVLLIMVFAAMASGGSVVVSQLLGSGDREKACKGANQQMMICILIAVVVTAAALVFNRNILVLIYGSVDALVMENAVKYFYITALSFPFLAVYNVGSALFRVMGNSHISMFMSVIMNVINIAGNAVFVFGFHMGVEGVACPTLISRFVAALVLLVLIRNEKLPVHVDKRLR
-9 GEYFDSPVTIG
+9 
-20 HMHYLKLHHLV
+20 
-31 DDKIHARSTGPYSL
+31 
-45 VTQQP
+45 
-50 LGGKAQFG
+50 FG
-58 GQRFGE
+58 
-64 MEVWA
+64 W
-69 LEAYGASYTLQEI
+69 
-82 LTVKSDD
+82 D
-89 VIGRVKTYE
+89 
-98 AIIKGE
+98 
-104 NIPEP
+104 
-109 GIPESFKVLLKE
+109 
-121 LQSLGL
+121 
-127 DVRVL
+127 
-132 RDDNTEVEIMETVDM
+132 
-147 GETDFRSL
+147 
-155 IEGDRKYR
+155 
-163 QDDNLGAQGYTEQEF
+163 
-178 QGEEL
+178 
-183 VDVEEET
+183 
-190 DTKDVPP
+190 
-197 CIIQKSDGA
+197 
-206 SLYSTTDLATL
+206 
-217 VQREEDYHPDQV
+217 
-229 IYLADKRQELH
+229 
-240 FVQVFRTAKKTGIV
+240 
-254 PEETDLKF
+254 
-262 LGFGTM
+262 
-268 NGKDRKPF
+268 
-276 KTREGGV
+276 
-283 MRLEN
+283 
-288 LIAEIEGE
+288 GE

-336 NACASTVEMLADIPG
+336 NACASTVEVLADIPG